1 MNKFHSIILIS
12 LLSTN
17 VYSKVTDADVDRD
30 MNHLANQNNFI
41 GKLNVTQQEVD
52 DQWRLFNKP
61 PQEPNNTDNWE
72 LRVWTSITRGG
83 RYGYVTRTWFGKF
96 DKKTGRFLGYINQHE
111 ESDSINGPHWQ

>member
-1 MNKFHSIILIS
+1 MKKIYILILIS
-12 LLSTN
+12 LCSLQASA
-17 VYSKVTDADVDRD
+17 KVTIADVDRD
-30 MNHLANQNNFI
+30 TAWFAAQNPTVPQSDI
-41 GKLNVTQQEVD
+41 D
-52 DQWRLFNKP
+52 YQWNLNKP
-61 PQEPNNTDNWE
+61 PQEVDNKNWE